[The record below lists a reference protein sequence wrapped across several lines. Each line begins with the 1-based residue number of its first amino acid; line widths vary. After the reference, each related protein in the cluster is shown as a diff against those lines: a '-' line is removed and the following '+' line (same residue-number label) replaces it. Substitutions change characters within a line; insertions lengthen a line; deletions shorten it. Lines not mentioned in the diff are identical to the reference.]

1 MKSVFITIVGRPNVG
16 KSTLTNKLVNEKVA
30 IVSDK
35 AGTTRDQIKGIVNIN
50 ENQFIF
56 VDTPGIHKPKHLL
69 GEHMTNI
76 AIEALE
82 NVDLIMFMLD
92 GTKEISTGDM
102 FVNEHI
108 RAVNTPI
115 VAIINKIDKMTDAE
129 IEEKK
134 VEIREKLGDFD
145 EIITLTAEYGIG
157 VHKIFD
163 VAENYLSNDM
173 WFYPEDYYTDLPV
186 NKIVVETIRE
196 KILHHTKD
204 EVQHSVA
211 VEIINVETKPT
222 IRKYDVNIYVERDSQ
237 KGIIIGKD
245 GALLKKIGIE
255 ARREIEHLIDLKVN
269 LKLWVKVKKKWRKN
283 SKFLDEMGYSS
294 KKNKNNKKMS
304 TIKKLLWLSL
314 AIQGAALLA
323 IFLLK
328 DARFTKIGLYTVSIC
343 AVVQMIL
350 ISLTPTVNLK
360 LGALKRELLSI
371 AILCLIVLIMRV
383 VACFQGRI
391 NVFDLL
397 IEGYLTVGVALIPFG
412 MVYLKLKVDD

>member
-204 EVQHSVA
+204 EVPHSVA
-211 VEIINVETKPT
+211 VEIINVETKPA

-294 KKNKNNKKMS
+294 KKNKNNKK
-304 TIKKLLWLSL
+304 
-314 AIQGAALLA
+314 
-323 IFLLK
+323 
-328 DARFTKIGLYTVSIC
+328 
-343 AVVQMIL
+343 
-350 ISLTPTVNLK
+350 
-360 LGALKRELLSI
+360 
-371 AILCLIVLIMRV
+371 
-383 VACFQGRI
+383 
-391 NVFDLL
+391 
-397 IEGYLTVGVALIPFG
+397 
-412 MVYLKLKVDD
+412 